1 MPAQWPRALL
11 RAALR
16 EQGYDASGTR
26 ALNGALYQAAP
37 DPGRGPVRL
46 ILIDQDA
53 LAESDLRHV
62 EKLRERISGAP
73 ILLLAPATRRLEEGP
88 WAGVIRRPISIS
100 ELVRAIESL
109 APLPAEARHPI
120 D

>member
-16 EQGYDASGTR
+16 EEGYDASGTR

-37 DPGRGPVRL
+37 DPTRGPVRL
-46 ILIDQDA
+46 VLIDQDTLVEGDQA
-53 LAESDLRHV
+53 QVEELRG
-62 EKLRERISGAP
+62 RISGAP
-73 ILLLAPATRRLEEGP
+73 ILLLAPATRRVQEGP
-88 WAGVIRRPISIS
+88 WDRVIRRPTSIAA
-100 ELVRAIESL
+100 LVRAIGAL
-109 APLPAEARHPI
+109 VPLPPGVRHPI